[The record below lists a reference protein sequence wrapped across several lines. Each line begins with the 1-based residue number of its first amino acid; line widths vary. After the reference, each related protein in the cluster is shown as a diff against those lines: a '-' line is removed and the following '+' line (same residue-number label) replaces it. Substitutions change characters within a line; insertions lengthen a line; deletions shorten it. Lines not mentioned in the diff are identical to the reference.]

1 MGILSII
8 LIVFVN
14 IKLFKINSSKKKK
27 SKSPDQP
34 RFQGKEKKVHL
45 LIGREELMVT
55 IFEKCLLQAL

>member
-14 IKLFKINSSKKKK
+14 IKLFKINSSKKK

-34 RFQGKEKKVHL
+34 RFQGKENKVHL
-45 LIGREELMVT
+45 LMGREACAYWEGGTDGDHL
-55 IFEKCLLQAL
+55 